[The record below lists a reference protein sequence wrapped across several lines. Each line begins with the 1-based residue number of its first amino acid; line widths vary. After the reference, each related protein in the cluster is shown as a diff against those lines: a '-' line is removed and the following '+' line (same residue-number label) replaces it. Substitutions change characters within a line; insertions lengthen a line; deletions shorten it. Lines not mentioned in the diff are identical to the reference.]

1 MYIFKIKTI
10 TLGIK
15 MINQL
20 RSIFYFYKNFFIWS
34 LVINILFVLLKT
46 PDIVL
51 VLIVKFLLLIF
62 IYYVMIETK
71 GNQKLMLY
79 KILGIS
85 NFKLFASIYVIDL
98 IFNILFFSLINFIT
112 V

>member
-1 MYIFKIKTI
+1 MIK
-10 TLGIK
+10 
-15 MINQL
+15 QL
-20 RSIFYFYKNFFIWS
+20 KSIFYLYKSFFIWS
-34 LVINILFVLLKT
+34 LLINLLFVLLQT
-46 PDIVL
+46 PDIRL
-51 VLIVKFLLLIF
+51 ILIVKILLLLF
-62 IYYVMIETK
+62 TYYVLIKTN